1 MPAGAG
7 MTART
12 ALAQHRI
19 TLLATQLP
27 VHRAFGWIH
36 LHQPQLRAWQMEFLA
51 IAAPTFEEST
61 RAEWFRARFEELGLA
76 RVAVDAAGNV
86 TGELPGTQPELRAVL
101 LSAHLD
107 TVFPAGTA
115 VVPRE
120 EGARIVGPGSCDNG
134 AGLAGLLAIAA
145 ALRHGGVAAR
155 RTIVFAANT
164 GEEGEGD
171 LRGMRH
177 LLGWQAAGGEYA
189 GRVAAALA
197 LEGAGTT
204 AAVTRGLG
212 SRRFRVTIE
221 GPGGHSWTD
230 AGAPNPITLVGVGLA
245 RLAGLAMLNPGAET
259 EETRTT
265 FSPGRISG
273 GTSVNSIPARAS
285 VDLDLR
291 STDAELLERLALE
304 VHRTFEYAVAESGR
318 RCAPFAAPT
327 LRIETIG
334 SRPAAALAEDAGL
347 LDTLRAV
354 DRHLGLRTELR
365 VGSTDANVPL
375 ALGLEAAALAA
386 GGVGFGIHTLGEWYD
401 PTGREMALRRV
412 LLTLLDVA
420 NGDADHVASSVP
432 AARGDTLHR

>member
-1 MPAGAG
+1 MPPPG

-19 TLLATQLP
+19 TQLAMQLP
-27 VHRAFGWIH
+27 VHRAFGWLH

-51 IAAPTFEEST
+51 IAAPTFAEGL
-61 RAEWFRARFEELGLA
+61 RAEWFALRFQELGLG
-76 RVAVDAAGNV
+76 RVSVDAAGNV
-86 TGELPGTQPELRAVL
+86 TGELAGTRPELRAVL

-107 TVFPAGTA
+107 TVFPAGVA
-115 VVPRE
+115 VSPRE
-120 EGARIVGPGSCDNG
+120 DGPRIVGPGSCDNG

-145 ALRHGGVAAR
+145 ALRHAGITAR
-155 RTIVFAANT
+155 RTILFAANT

-177 LLGWQAAGGEYA
+177 LLTGGDYA
-189 GRVAAALA
+189 GRVTAALA

-230 AGAPNPITLVGVGLA
+230 AGAPNPITLVGVALG
-245 RLAGLAMLNPGAET
+245 RLAGLAMLNPEAET
-259 EETRTT
+259 EGARTT

-273 GTSVNSIPARAS
+273 GTSINSIPAQAS
-285 VDLDLR
+285 VDVDLR
-291 STDAELLERLALE
+291 STDGEMLERLALE
-304 VHRTFEYAVAESGR
+304 VHRTFEHVVAESGR

-327 LRIETIG
+327 LKVETIG

-375 ALGLEAAALAA
+375 ALGIEAAALAA

-401 PTGREMALRRV
+401 PTGREVALRRV

-420 NGDADHVASSVP
+420 NGA
-432 AARGDTLHR
+432 